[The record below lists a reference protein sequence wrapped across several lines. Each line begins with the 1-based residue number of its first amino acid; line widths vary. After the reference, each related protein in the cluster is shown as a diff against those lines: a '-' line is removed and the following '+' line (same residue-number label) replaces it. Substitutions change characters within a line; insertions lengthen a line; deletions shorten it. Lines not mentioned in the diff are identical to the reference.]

1 MIEAS
6 LDHAQGFMQSKDT
19 VDVYATKEPQLAFH
33 QRIEFCL
40 NLHNDSVKVRP
51 WGVSSAAAR
60 PFAHSSAP

>member
-1 MIEAS
+1 
-6 LDHAQGFMQSKDT
+6 MQSKDT